1 MTRADRGSATAE
13 LAVGLPALVLF
24 LVAGLGAV
32 AATTTKAQCVDAA
45 RDAALAAARGESGV
59 AAGRRSAPD
68 GGEVTVIVAGDTVHS
83 RVSAPVRPLG
93 RLLPGLVVSA
103 EAVAAV
109 EPGQPEPVSHREAP

>member
-1 MTRADRGSATAE
+1 MRGGADRGSATAE

-32 AATTTKAQCVDAA
+32 GAVTAKVRCVDAA

-59 AAGRRSAPD
+59 AAGRRSAPE
-68 GGEVTVIVAGDTVHS
+68 GGDVAVTVVGDTARA
-83 RVSAPVRPLG
+83 RVSVSMRPLG

-109 EPGQPEPVSHREAP
+109 EPGQPEPAP